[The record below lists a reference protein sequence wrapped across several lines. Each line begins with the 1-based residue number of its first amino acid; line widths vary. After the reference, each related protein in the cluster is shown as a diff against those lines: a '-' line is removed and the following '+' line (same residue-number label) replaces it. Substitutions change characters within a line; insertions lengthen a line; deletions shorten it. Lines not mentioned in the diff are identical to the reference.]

1 MEAIMNPFNIQSQLT
16 KALKVFEKAKKDLE
30 KVINKAT
37 QQHIKA
43 KAELETAEKV
53 ILSAN
58 KSLGHIRQITEGV
71 E

>member
-1 MEAIMNPFNIQSQLT
+1 MNPFNIQSQLT

>member
-1 MEAIMNPFNIQSQLT
+1 MNPFNIQSQLT
-16 KALKVFEKAKKDLE
+16 NALKVFEKAKKDLE